1 MSIVSCP
8 SLPSTVTATLP
19 CWRCGVLCCADS
31 DKFPV
36 HCRRCA
42 AVVAEEKVKAL
53 HTGILDLLR
62 GDGPFRR
69 VKAPA
74 RKRALERLA
83 VHLEPDYNAADLADD
98 GSPDPIER
106 ALIEQPEDYGNLDL
120 EEFIGR
126 PVPSFA

>member
-1 MSIVSCP
+1 VSTL
-8 SLPSTVTATLP
+8 SLPSRPATITPTLP

-42 AVVAEEKVKAL
+42 AIVAQEKVTAL

-83 VHLEPDYNAADLADD
+83 IHLQPDLNRADFADD
-98 GSPDPIER
+98 GSPDPITRAEIER
-106 ALIEQPEDYGNLDL
+106 PEDYGHLDL

-126 PVPSFA
+126 PRPMFA